1 MVVGERVQI
10 SPRKALRQA
19 ITTGR
24 ETIVRTEALGGCEAT
39 TTFAEKVCGRTA
51 TRQLEASKRRDPG
64 AQFPFREWQDEVNS
78 AHMGVHNF
86 SVTQQSP
93 PQQPQDANA
102 EKQRERE
109 RGRRSSK
116 PSSLPQPEPLRD
128 APNTGDEF
136 TNHDKN
142 RIKHDL
148 MLFRFVT
155 LLNSNASITRGTV
168 KQGRARTQV
177 PHTGQKLKETVE
189 GDPSSAQRLP
199 IKQAHR
205 LGLPCPRNAAQ
216 VGSSFSRVPVPCRN
230 SANEW

>member
-1 MVVGERVQI
+1 MRDNSASLVSRHLGSEIYVPSRSLCSRVRVMVVGERVQI

-116 PSSLPQPEPLRD
+116 PSSLPQPEPLRERPEHWRRIHESRQKPHQTRPD
-128 APNTGDEF
+128 AFPLCNPSQFE
-136 TNHDKN
+136 
-142 RIKHDL
+142 
-148 MLFRFVT
+148 RFHHSRYRQT
-155 LLNSNASITRGTV
+155 RPSANAS
-168 KQGRARTQV
+168 AAHWPETQ
-177 PHTGQKLKETVE
+177 
-189 GDPSSAQRLP
+189 
-199 IKQAHR
+199 
-205 LGLPCPRNAAQ
+205 RN
-216 VGSSFSRVPVPCRN
+216 G
-230 SANEW
+230 